1 MICRSLLRLSLAGF
15 LIAFL
20 SWVGAHAAWAG
31 TTGGVQGYVT
41 DAGGHPISGVAISAS
56 SPSGH
61 FSTATG
67 TNGFYSLN
75 GLPLDTYT
83 LSFNKDGYEPAI
95 VRGLTITQDQVN
107 RINMHLQTGVKSL
120 GRITVRSSTSLIQP
134 TVTADTYVVNQNRLS
149 NLNGTPQDLNGFQAF
164 NSLPGV
170 TTDNAG
176 YPTIRAGAE
185 NDVGYELDGIDNT
198 EIGTGEFLNALTLN
212 GARSVQ
218 LSTGG
223 YDVSN
228 GNTNSGVINE
238 VIKRGSYPPAGQATL
253 RLNGPTY
260 GHELS
265 FDWGAA
271 TPDNR
276 FSYYLSFG
284 GSHDASDYGDRTT
297 LLPLEVGQTVFTHLN
312 DDVLNLFY
320 HFGHDNQNEVQ
331 YLANISAE
339 TFDFNYLAAPQFSPY
354 AANNGDVQISSDPFN
369 ACGASF
375 SSPFPPCNFA
385 LLQSNYL
392 TLIPGQAAQLQNTNQ
407 FDTQTFNSVIQ
418 KVNFKRQL
426 TPSSF
431 VEARVFRNYL
441 NWIDWYA
448 WDLGSFTDQYFN
460 EQTQELGEA
469 FDYTNQ
475 ITSRNELSL
484 GGDGGAYTTNYWINF
499 PSFEPTYEPLE
510 DLGCPQVAPLLTND
524 FTNFPGVGG
533 CYIAPY
539 NAAINAAFGLGLP
552 TSHAL
557 APLQSYVDNA
567 GYSDAPVHKW
577 DLWVKDRW
585 QPNDRFTLTF
595 GLRWDQEAIGFPSD
609 VAQQNTTY
617 YFNDA
622 GNLVTLPGQSIGPDV
637 TRPQQVSPRVAATY
651 QTSAR
656 DTFRMSFGKNIEFVP
671 LAALQDTYRPPASL
685 QSCNISSGC
694 FVPLPGFGTTNNV
707 RNLYQQVLL
716 DLTTNDFAQY
726 TPVLPQTAINYDF
739 SWEHEFGS
747 GIELRLTPYY
757 RKGFNYVVGNQPLLF
772 TLPSGTPVFGPA
784 KEENAGI
791 NENTGVEFALQRDVD
806 VGFSGLLDATYDNTL
821 ANYDGDFF
829 PSVNNAAIAANHFFH
844 ITYVAPVTGTLN
856 LVYDSRS
863 GWHASATVN
872 YESGYRY
879 GVGTKTFTFGANG
892 LPEQVLN
899 TDLVSISSEAYYFT
913 DPTNPGTV
921 EHPNIVA
928 SRGTP
933 EGPDPGSLFGPAIAT
948 VGLSIA
954 HTLGAGLHNSEVGV
968 RVENLLG
975 NYSPTTIPAN
985 LYYIPQGIGGYGP
998 GSGTNLNQCAPH
1010 QTYGCEPFMY
1020 NQSAYPYESEPSGPP
1035 RLFTLYYS
1043 IKY

>member
-1 MICRSLLRLSLAGF
+1 MRFYFLLRRTTVLAF
-15 LIAFL
+15 ASMYFC
-20 SWVGAHAAWAG
+20 WMVTVPAEAG
-31 TTGGVQGYVT
+31 TTGGIQGHVY
-41 DAGGHPISGVAISAS
+41 DSAGRPLAAVSVSAVAPSGRFTTTSAS
-56 SPSGH
+56 D
-61 FSTATG
+61 
-67 TNGFYSLN
+67 GFYAFN
-75 GLPLDTYT
+75 GLPVDTYALT
-83 LSFNKDGYEPAI
+83 FVKDGYETASIPGVTI
-95 VRGLTITQDQVN
+95 VQDQATRMN
-107 RINMHLQTGVKSL
+107 AHLTSGVKSL
-120 GRITVRSSTSLIQP
+120 GRVTVRGTTALVQP
-134 TVTADTYVVNQNRLS
+134 TVTADTYVVNQQRLS
-149 NLNGTPQDLNGFQAF
+149 DLNGTPQDLNGFQAF

-170 TTDNAG
+170 TPDNTG
-176 YPTIRAGAE
+176 FPTIRAGAS
-185 NDVGYELDGIDNT
+185 NDVGYQLDGVDNT
-198 EIGTGEFLNALTLN
+198 EIGTGEYLNALTLN

-539 NAAINAAFGLGLP
+539 NAAINAA
-552 TSHAL
+552 
-557 APLQSYVDNA
+557 
-567 GYSDAPVHKW
+567 
-577 DLWVKDRW
+577 
-585 QPNDRFTLTF
+585 
-595 GLRWDQEAIGFPSD
+595 
-609 VAQQNTTY
+609 
-617 YFNDA
+617 
-622 GNLVTLPGQSIGPDV
+622 
-637 TRPQQVSPRVAATY
+637 
-651 QTSAR
+651 
-656 DTFRMSFGKNIEFVP
+656 
-671 LAALQDTYRPPASL
+671 
-685 QSCNISSGC
+685 
-694 FVPLPGFGTTNNV
+694 
-707 RNLYQQVLL
+707 
-716 DLTTNDFAQY
+716 
-726 TPVLPQTAINYDF
+726 
-739 SWEHEFGS
+739 
-747 GIELRLTPYY
+747 
-757 RKGFNYVVGNQPLLF
+757 
-772 TLPSGTPVFGPA
+772 
-784 KEENAGI
+784 
-791 NENTGVEFALQRDVD
+791 
-806 VGFSGLLDATYDNTL
+806 
-821 ANYDGDFF
+821 
-829 PSVNNAAIAANHFFH
+829 
-844 ITYVAPVTGTLN
+844 
-856 LVYDSRS
+856 
-863 GWHASATVN
+863 
-872 YESGYRY
+872 
-879 GVGTKTFTFGANG
+879 
-892 LPEQVLN
+892 
-899 TDLVSISSEAYYFT
+899 
-913 DPTNPGTV
+913 
-921 EHPNIVA
+921 
-928 SRGTP
+928 
-933 EGPDPGSLFGPAIAT
+933 
-948 VGLSIA
+948 
-954 HTLGAGLHNSEVGV
+954 
-968 RVENLLG
+968 
-975 NYSPTTIPAN
+975 
-985 LYYIPQGIGGYGP
+985 
-998 GSGTNLNQCAPH
+998 
-1010 QTYGCEPFMY
+1010 
-1020 NQSAYPYESEPSGPP
+1020 
-1035 RLFTLYYS
+1035 
-1043 IKY
+1043 